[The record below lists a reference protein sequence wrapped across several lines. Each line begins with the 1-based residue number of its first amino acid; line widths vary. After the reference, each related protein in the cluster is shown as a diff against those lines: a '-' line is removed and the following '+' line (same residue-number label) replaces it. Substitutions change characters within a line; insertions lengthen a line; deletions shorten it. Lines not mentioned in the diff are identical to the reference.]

1 MTRRGRKAG
10 RRRSGSSPGAELR
23 ILVTGV
29 AGFIGYHCARALAG
43 RGDEVIGVDNI
54 NSYYDVALKEARL
67 SALKEAAPGF
77 VFRKAD
83 IADRESLR
91 QALDGEAI
99 DIVVHLA
106 AQAGVRASI
115 TDPHTY
121 CEANLTGHLN
131 MLEYFRRSERLVHF
145 IYASSSSVYGANR
158 KLPFS
163 EADRVDD
170 PISLYAATKRADE
183 LMSEVYGRLYGMPLT
198 GIRFF
203 TVYGPWGRPDMA
215 VWLFTEAIANGR
227 PVTLFNHGLMRRDF
241 TYIGDAVRAVSA
253 IAAGP
258 PANPS
263 RAPHVYNIGNSRSEN
278 LRDLLAVIETSVG
291 RKAEIVEAPMP
302 PGDVPDTHADLTWVK
317 ADYGYLP
324 EISIDDGVPRFVA
337 WYKDYA
343 QRR

>member
-1 MTRRGRKAG
+1 M
-10 RRRSGSSPGAELR
+10 
-23 ILVTGV
+23 
-29 AGFIGYHCARALAG
+29 
-43 RGDEVIGVDNI
+43 
-54 NSYYDVALKEARL
+54 
-67 SALKEAAPGF
+67 
-77 VFRKAD
+77 
-83 IADRESLR
+83 R

-131 MLEYFRRSERLVHF
+131 MLEYFRRSDRLVHF

-227 PVTLFNHGLMRRDF
+227 PVTLFNHGRMRRDF
-241 TYIGDAVRAVSA
+241 TYVDDAVRAVSA

-278 LRDLLAVIETSVG
+278 LRDLLARHRDERRPEGGDRRGAYAARRCPRHACRPDLGQGGLRLCAGNIDRRRRAKIRRVVQGLRPAPVIAVWRGMRT
-291 RKAEIVEAPMP
+291 
-302 PGDVPDTHADLTWVK
+302 L
-317 ADYGYLP
+317 
-324 EISIDDGVPRFVA
+324 
-337 WYKDYA
+337 
-343 QRR
+343 